1 MSKGGWWATPK
12 LRWFLC
18 SSVFLQQLDVGK
30 LEQLLWIKCQRAK
43 KHMSV
48 FTLACSHFK
57 HCSKRS
63 RSQYAMEY
71 GVMYLF
77 WTLKVICAKVA
88 LQWGPVGCLA
98 WKAAREPSVFCG
110 WYQLAGI
117 VCKSQGTVGAL
128 VVSHFACSDLAHVW
142 KRTIKP
148 GPSWGSEG
156 GTSTWLGAAVTTQGE
171 VFRGTSAL
179 SDIRNGPMPVSS
191 VLEAHT

>member
-18 SSVFLQQLDVGK
+18 SSVFLQQLDVGSWSSYCGSSAR
-30 LEQLLWIKCQRAK
+30 EQKNTCRY
-43 KHMSV
+43 
-48 FTLACSHFK
+48 SHS
-57 HCSKRS
+57 HAPTSNTALSRS

-77 WTLKVICAKVA
+77 WTLKVICAKVT
-88 LQWGPVGCLA
+88 LQWDPVGCLA

-117 VCKSQGTVGAL
+117 VCKSQRTVGAL

-142 KRTIKP
+142 KRTIEP

-191 VLEAHT
+191 VLEVHT